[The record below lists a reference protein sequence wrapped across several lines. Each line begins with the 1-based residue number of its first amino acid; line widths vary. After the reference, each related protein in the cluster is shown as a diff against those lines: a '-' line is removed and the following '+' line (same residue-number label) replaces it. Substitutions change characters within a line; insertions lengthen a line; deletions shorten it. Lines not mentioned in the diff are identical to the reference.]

1 MISFSTIDMSRPSS
15 AGIIERLIGGCVKP
29 WCAATALESG
39 EMIMHQPAVTDYACG
54 LRVSRAVHEDC
65 RGSIAII
72 RGLATAA
79 GADGPGRPSRRIRIL
94 APVRGKRGVRAA
106 VVELVARSRGG
117 WVEVREE
124 ASRPAAALTACVP
137 AVDGCRHGR
146 LDHPASRAPSP

>member
-1 MISFSTIDMSRPSS
+1 MSRPSS
-15 AGIIERLIGGCVKP
+15 AGIIYRLIGGCVKP

-79 GADGPGRPSRRIRIL
+79 GADGPGRPSRRVRIL
-94 APVRGKRGVRAA
+94 APIPGQGWWHAGRCGGTGGAVRGRV
-106 VVELVARSRGG
+106 GG
-117 WVEVREE
+117 SE
-124 ASRPAAALTACVP
+124 
-137 AVDGCRHGR
+137 DG
-146 LDHPASRAPSP
+146 